1 MDSQHSADA
10 PGGTASSGTV
20 TPASACSKAATSR
33 DVKPELSQD
42 PTIAPV
48 AGSAT
53 HEEGRKHGLFGGKKE
68 LEQEVAQLQGELRAL
83 GVQERNALRAELGE
97 LNIEVPALRSQRDS
111 LLAEVEPLRLE
122 LTQIRTEQAAA
133 AALRIEVQQLEASKD
148 SLAADVAASQ
158 QLVAQSAQARSEL
171 AELNAQVVETRESV
185 LLQEVGIY
193 QYRHPLDDSPAYK
206 AKLVGIQAQSKDA
219 ARAGNAVVGS
229 TNWQVNGSK
238 AAGTK
243 MVREFSK
250 LMLRAYNNE
259 ADNALRS
266 MKPYTLAS
274 SIGRLEKAKAT
285 ITKLGGTMNIRVTD
299 RYHQLRVEELELTA
313 DYLAK
318 VAEEKERDRQER
330 DRVREEEKARRE
342 FEREQERLRKE
353 QAHYVST
360 VAALRQ
366 QGDEAAA
373 AAAETKVTEIQD
385 AIDGITERAANIRA
399 GHVYIISNFG
409 SFGPDMV
416 KIGMTRRLDPMDRVR
431 ELGDASVPFHYDLH
445 AMVPSDDAV
454 GLETHLHHALA
465 EKRVNLVNMRR
476 EFFRVHPTEVRIILE
491 QLGESLLQW
500 QEDPEALEW
509 RQSNTRQ
516 REVEASANS

>member
-1 MDSQHSADA
+1 MENS
-10 PGGTASSGTV
+10 
-20 TPASACSKAATSR
+20 
-33 DVKPELSQD
+33 
-42 PTIAPV
+42 I
-48 AGSAT
+48 
-53 HEEGRKHGLFGGKKE
+53 
-68 LEQEVAQLQGELRAL
+68 LRF
-83 GVQERNALRAELGE
+83 R
-97 LNIEVPALRSQRDS
+97 ALRSQRDS

-122 LTQIRTEQAAA
+122 LTQIRTEQAA

-193 QYRHPLDDSPAYK
+193 QYRHPLDSPAYK

-274 SIGRLEKAKAT
+274 SIGRLKKAKAT
-285 ITKLGGTMNIRVTD
+285 ITKLGGTMNIRATD

-318 VAEEKERDRQER
+318 VDRKKRKETAKNAIGYEKKK
-330 DRVREEEKARRE
+330 KARRE

-373 AAAETKVTEIQD
+373 AAD
-385 AIDGITERAANIRA
+385 
-399 GHVYIISNFG
+399 
-409 SFGPDMV
+409 
-416 KIGMTRRLDPMDRVR
+416 
-431 ELGDASVPFHYDLH
+431 
-445 AMVPSDDAV
+445 
-454 GLETHLHHALA
+454 
-465 EKRVNLVNMRR
+465 KR
-476 EFFRVHPTEVRIILE
+476 
-491 QLGESLLQW
+491 
-500 QEDPEALEW
+500 
-509 RQSNTRQ
+509 
-516 REVEASANS
+516 